1 MKLALATQTPDV
13 TVVPAVA
20 LLAGSFAERLE
31 KAQRLGYDGVELM
44 VARPAELD
52 ADELRAQLR
61 MYDLEA
67 AAIASGPIFMQDQI
81 TLLANSKDTTAQAIK
96 RLEELT
102 DLAAVLEAPIVT
114 IGSFRGRL
122 AWAGGIAAASILC
135 DHLLSA
141 AEHASRLGVRL
152 ALEPLNRYETDLIR
166 NTTEGLQ
173 FLAEAAHPCL
183 GLLLDSFHMNIE
195 EDDIPAALQ
204 RVYATGKLFHIHLG
218 DNNRLPPG
226 RGHFNFAGLVRTLE
240 ALGYTGYLSAELL
253 PVPDPD
259 TAARLTVEHMRQWI
273 SRPEKIASVE
283 GKEME

>member
-1 MKLALATQTPDV
+1 MKLALATQTPEV

-20 LLAGSFAERLE
+20 LLSGSFVERLE

-44 VARPAELD
+44 LARPAELD
-52 ADELRAQLR
+52 AGELRAQLL
-61 MYDLEA
+61 MYDLDA

-81 TLLANSKDTTAQAIK
+81 TLLASSTDAALQATR
-96 RLEELT
+96 RLEELI
-102 DLAAVLEAPIVT
+102 DLAAALEAPVVT

-122 AWAGGIAAASILC
+122 AWAGGPSASSILR
-135 DHLLSA
+135 DHLRSA
-141 AEHASRLGVRL
+141 ADHACQLGVRL
-152 ALEPLNRYETDLIR
+152 ALEPLNRYETDLIQ
-166 NTTEGLQ
+166 NSAEGLQ
-173 FLAEAAHPCL
+173 FLRETPHPNL

-204 RVYATGKLFHIHLG
+204 RVYAAGKLFHIHLG
-218 DNNRLPPG
+218 DSNRLPPG

-240 ALGYTGYLSAELL
+240 ALGYSGYLSAELF

-273 SRPEKIASVE
+273 
-283 GKEME
+283 

>member
-1 MKLALATQTPDV
+1 VKLALATQTPEV
-13 TVVPAVA
+13 TVIPAVA
-20 LLAGSFAERLE
+20 LLSGSFADRLE
-31 KAQRLGYDGVELM
+31 KAQRLGYDAVELM

-52 ADELRAQLR
+52 ARELKALLL

-81 TLLANSKDTTAQAIK
+81 TLLGSSPDSAIQAAE
-96 RLEELT
+96 RLKGLI
-102 DLAAVLEAPIVT
+102 DLAAALEAPVVT

-122 AWAGGIAAASILC
+122 AWAGGPSAVSSLR

-141 AEHASRLGVRL
+141 ADHASRLGVRL

-166 NTTEGLQ
+166 NTVEGLQ
-173 FLAEAAHPCL
+173 FLAETPHPSL

-204 RVYATGKLFHIHLG
+204 RVYAAGKLFHIHIG
-218 DNNRLPPG
+218 DSNRLPPG

-240 ALGYTGYLSAELL
+240 ALGYNGYLSAELF
-253 PVPDPD
+253 PIPDPD
-259 TAARLTVEHMRQWI
+259 TAARLTVEHMRQW
-273 SRPEKIASVE
+273 VE
-283 GKEME
+283 SLERIP